1 MYPDDQRL
9 TIIKGDSFVL
19 TVTVNGLNL
28 TGATVKMMGRT
39 RESAT
44 TTVFSASTTAGTITV
59 TGGTNSLISISI
71 PKETTEL
78 FDAPLNGRYDIEYT
92 STGGFRETLVRGPF
106 DIQEDTSR

>member
-9 TIIKGDSFVL
+9 TIIKGDSFTL
-19 TVTVNGLNL
+19 TVTINGVNL
-28 TGATVKMMGRT
+28 TGASVRMMGRT
-39 RESAT
+39 RESAA
-44 TTVFSASTTAGTITV
+44 TTVFSASTAAGTISV
-59 TGGTNSLISISI
+59 TGGTNSVITISI

-92 STGGFRETLVRGPF
+92 TAAGFRETIVRGPF